1 MRNLEIPLSV
11 KYYTITFAIP
21 DDVHSQSHIQYLGE
35 KQKEMILKGET
46 KKKIVTRVLCFQKVY
61 RLKS

>member
-21 DDVHSQSHIQYLGE
+21 DDVHSQSHIQCLGE

-46 KKKIVTRVLCFQKVY
+46 KKK
-61 RLKS
+61 